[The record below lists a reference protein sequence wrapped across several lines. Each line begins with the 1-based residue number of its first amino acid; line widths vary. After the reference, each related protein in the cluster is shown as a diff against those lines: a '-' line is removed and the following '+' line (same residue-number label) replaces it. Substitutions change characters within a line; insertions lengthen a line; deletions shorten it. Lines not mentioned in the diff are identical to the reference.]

1 MMKKEYNMEPAME
14 QYCCMVD
21 LLARAGQFDETLD
34 FMKKMPFE
42 PSSAVLEIFIGYLQE
57 PCNPDIA
64 EHAARHLFELE
75 PLSSGNYVLLANI

>member
-21 LLARAGQFDETLD
+21 LLARAGQFDDTLN

-42 PSSAVLEIFIGYLQE
+42 PSSAVLEIFIGYL
-57 PCNPDIA
+57 
-64 EHAARHLFELE
+64 
-75 PLSSGNYVLLANI
+75 